1 MRRLFLEDTVMA
13 KKSSSTIVMTP
24 NEVKVINMDFSN
36 DLGDADRTGTPTVTV
51 SEDGP
56 GFSNAQTLGKLAQA
70 KFDASGVSPGLYTVT
85 MSCNDDSAQTFE
97 GIGELI
103 VENVST

>member
-1 MRRLFLEDTVMA
+1 MA

-36 DLGDADRTGTPTVTV
+36 DLGAADLTGTPSVTV
-51 SEDGP
+51 SEGGP
-56 GFSNAQTLGKLAQA
+56 DFENEQSNGKLAQA
-70 KFDASGVSPGLYTVT
+70 KFDARGVSPGLYTVT
-85 MSCNDDSAQTFE
+85 MSCNDNSGSPQTFE